1 MVKSEG
7 IVNFMLDKVRHSP
20 RLSSILFCKFIHN
33 KLNFV
38 GFLRLSG

>member
-1 MVKSEG
+1 MAKSDG
-7 IVNFMLDKVRHSP
+7 IVIYMLDKVKHSP
-20 RLSSILFCKFIHN
+20 RLSSILFCECIHN